1 MVYISVYILHFR
13 LRCLGAGG
21 IGDGILLFLFCPPGF
36 CDVGGL
42 LRALSSS
49 GGWRLDFFIFKAANI
64 INANI

>member
-1 MVYISVYILHFR
+1 VGPRLHDV
-13 LRCLGAGG
+13 APGG
-21 IGDGILLFLFCPPGF
+21 IGDGILLFCPPGF

>member
-1 MVYISVYILHFR
+1 MWLLGDELEIL
-13 LRCLGAGG
+13 
-21 IGDGILLFLFCPPGF
+21 LFCPPGF